1 MRHWVWFLVCAAVG
15 VVMVIGGLMIPA
27 HLRAVDDTVLERA
40 ARNTPALIGQGLAL
54 AYEKKLGAAEML
66 SQAAKLKRI
75 PGREKLES
83 AVASLAQQS
92 PELERHGLIES
103 GTISSVFLS
112 TNATPTKSEPFTQF
126 IIHAEMREAALAL
139 LSRSSSLAVL
149 ELMRFRDATNTVLFP
164 PSSSAS
170 GQAIDAAIAICGL
183 LLEGNH
189 LSTSFSND
197 LTSLAISANLNG
209 KTEPLEQ
216 VLMNLMSLG
225 QRLNWGQLAAFVSSI
240 DDPETLRLQV
250 NLVRKADE
258 QLPIL
263 FSAVQISADPGA
275 VAKYLMKFDQSGL
288 ADLGASLRYGAGG
301 VNELLRRNE
310 RLNISKFQPL
320 LAEWCLRAPWVALT
334 VKWVLYLLGGFLL
347 ATALHFA
354 WPRPPE
360 LERPLQVRGIH
371 FAREFLFGL
380 GFLLVVLLLSE
391 PFLAQESQRADL
403 PLRLRLP
410 TVGSAAPAGIPGS
423 QTTFMNPEVLITMSI
438 FFVLQ
443 ALLYILCLLKLA
455 EIRRQKVPPRVKL
468 RLLENEDHL
477 FDSGLYLGFLGTIV
491 SFVLTSLHVFQ
502 HLNLMAAYSATSFGI
517 LFVVL
522 FKVVHLRPARRKLL
536 MEAETAGPIEPA
548 APTHPF
554 AAPL

>member
-1 MRHWVWFLVCAAVG
+1 MAAG
-15 VVMVIGGLMIPA
+15 AAMVIGGLMIPA

-40 ARNTPALIGQGLAL
+40 ARNTPTLIGQGLAL
-54 AYEKKLGAAEML
+54 AYEKKLGAAQML
-66 SQAAKLKRI
+66 SEAAQLKRI
-75 PGREKLES
+75 SGREKLAG
-83 AVASLAQQS
+83 AVAALSEQS
-92 PELERHGLIES
+92 PELKRQGLIES
-103 GTISSVFLS
+103 SAIGSLFQT
-112 TNATPTKSEPFTQF
+112 TNATPSESEPVTTFVIQSET
-126 IIHAEMREAALAL
+126 REAALGL
-139 LSRSSSLAVL
+139 LNHSSSLAVL

-170 GQAIDAAIAICGL
+170 GQAIDAAIGICGL

-189 LSTSFSND
+189 LTTSFSNAV
-197 LTSLAISANLNG
+197 TSLAISANLNG

-216 VLMNLMSLG
+216 VLMDLMSLG
-225 QRLNWGQLAAFVSSI
+225 QRFNWGQLVAFVGSI
-240 DDPETLRLQV
+240 DDPETLRQQV
-250 NLVRKADE
+250 KLVRKAE
-258 QLPIL
+258 AQLPIL
-263 FSAVQISADPGA
+263 FSAVQISSDPKA
-275 VAKYLMKFDQSGL
+275 VAKYLMKFDQTGL
-288 ADLGASLRYGAGG
+288 ADLGASLRYGVGG
-301 VNELLRRNE
+301 VNELLRRNQ
-310 RLNISKFQPL
+310 RLHISRFQPL
-320 LAEWCLRAPWVALT
+320 LADWCLRAAWVALT
-334 VKWVLYLLGGFLL
+334 VKWILYLFGGFLL
-347 ATALHFA
+347 AMAMHLA
-354 WPRPPE
+354 WPRPAA

-371 FAREFLFGL
+371 VAREFLFGL

-403 PLRLRLP
+403 PLRLRVP
-410 TVGSAAPAGIPGS
+410 TVGSAAPAGTPAS
-423 QTTFMNPEVLITMSI
+423 QVTFMNPEVLITMSI

-443 ALLYILCLLKLA
+443 ALLYIMCLVKLA
-455 EIRRQKVPPRVKL
+455 EIRRQKVPPRIKL

-536 MEAETAGPIEPA
+536 MEAEAAGTVEPS

-554 AAPL
+554 TAPL

>member
-1 MRHWVWFLVCAAVG
+1 MRHWVWFLICIAAAAG
-15 VVMVIGGLMIPA
+15 MVIGGLMIPA

-40 ARNTPALIGQGLAL
+40 ALNTPALIGQGLAL
-54 AYEKKLGAAEML
+54 AYEKKLGPAQML
-66 SQAAKLKRI
+66 SAAAQLKRI

-83 AVASLAQQS
+83 AVATLAEQS
-92 PELERHGLIES
+92 PELKRHGLVES
-103 GTISSVFLS
+103 GTIGSLFET
-112 TNATPTKSEPFTQF
+112 TNATSSDPEPVTPF
-126 IIHAEMREAALAL
+126 IIHTETREAALGL
-139 LSRSSSLAVL
+139 LNHSSSLAVL
-149 ELMRFRDATNTVLFP
+149 ELMRFRDVTNTVLLP

-183 LLEGNH
+183 LLEGHH
-189 LSTSFSND
+189 LSTTFSNT

-216 VLMNLMSLG
+216 VLMDFMALG
-225 QRLNWGQLAAFVSSI
+225 QRFNWGQLVAFVSSI

-250 NLVRKADE
+250 NLVRKAE
-258 QLPIL
+258 MQLPIL
-263 FSAVQISADPGA
+263 FSAVQISSDPNA
-275 VAKYLMKFDQSGL
+275 VAKYLVEFDQTGL
-288 ADLGASLRYGAGG
+288 SDLGASLRYGAGG
-301 VNELLRRNE
+301 VNELLRRNQ
-310 RLNISKFQPL
+310 RLHISKFQPL
-320 LAEWCLRAPWVALT
+320 FADWCLRSPWTALT
-334 VKWVLYLLGGFLL
+334 VKWILYLLGGFLL
-347 ATALHFA
+347 AMALHLA
-354 WPRPPE
+354 RPQPVG

-371 FAREFLFGL
+371 LAREFLFGL

-391 PFLAQESQRADL
+391 PFLAQESQRVDF

-410 TVGSAAPAGIPGS
+410 TVGSAAPAGSPGS

-443 ALLYILCLLKLA
+443 ALLYIMCLVKLA
-455 EIRRQKVPPRVKL
+455 EIRRQKVGPRIKL

-536 MEAETAGPIEPA
+536 LEAETAGPVEPA
-548 APTHPF
+548 TPTHPF